1 VRIDFKFLIKY
12 VWVKDIKK
20 KQNTA
25 KTTNEMK
32 RTDDNIQNKELR
44 LRSMFDDGVGN
55 GYKKWRVRVTVSP

>member
-25 KTTNEMK
+25 KTANEMK
-32 RTDDNIQNKELR
+32 RTGNIQNKTLR
-44 LRSMFDDGVGN
+44 LRSMFDDGVGS